1 MRTIAIRAFLFFIL
15 AGLVVPVAWAQ
26 ADKYPTVAYKK
37 ADDHMGEIVWVQGTV
52 LKTLTEPEGTYL
64 CFSNNKRYIKVLIP
78 EKYLEKFEGSFKHRY
93 VGKKIKAIGKVDK
106 YGNQLIVGVSEPKR
120 IEIVEKE
127 T

>member
-1 MRTIAIRAFLFFIL
+1 MRTIASRAFLLFIL
-15 AGLVVPVAWAQ
+15 AGLVVPVLWAQ

-37 ADDHMGEIVWVQGTV
+37 ADDHIGEIVWVEGTV
-52 LKTLTEPEGTYL
+52 LKTEKESEGTYL
-64 CFSNNKRYIKVLIP
+64 CFHNNKKYIKVLIP
-78 EKYLEKFEGSFKHRY
+78 AKFLENFEGGFKYRY